1 MPVYWVDT
9 IASPAKSIVS
19 QIRPRNRL
27 YDATSH
33 EAWTSGYARD
43 VHWIYFFL
51 TRIRENCHVGNVD
64 ILGLDI
70 ESSGLNSV
78 ILRFSDIQA
87 PISVFWSLNI
97 FTDTQQRIVWLYDR
111 WDVLNT
117 QVCAT
122 RAVCILVPEWSLQ
135 YIAMIL
141 HDTRDRF
148 LFPRILLVQNHKTI
162 CPTWA
167 THSLLLSC
175 V

>member
-1 MPVYWVDT
+1 MHGVLVYPVCGRQTLSVLVYRVDT
-9 IASPAKSIVS
+9 IASPAKSILS

-43 VHWIYFFL
+43 VHWIYCFFI

-87 PISVFWSLNI
+87 PISVF
-97 FTDTQQRIVWLYDR
+97 
-111 WDVLNT
+111 
-117 QVCAT
+117 
-122 RAVCILVPEWSLQ
+122 
-135 YIAMIL
+135 
-141 HDTRDRF
+141 
-148 LFPRILLVQNHKTI
+148 
-162 CPTWA
+162 
-167 THSLLLSC
+167 
-175 V
+175 